1 MLKIGWVKIS
11 SSLIKFLSESK
22 VSRSFSILSILIFLF
37 EELKKEI
44 KLSISSKVVVSSI
57 VRENLVL
64 SIYLKLIPSLTD
76 LSNHNSALLYSITK
90 VSKNLLELI
99 FKPIS

>member
-64 SIYLKLIPSLTD
+64 SINLKLIPSLTD
-76 LSNHNSALLYSITK
+76 LSNHILHYCPL
-90 VSKNLLELI
+90 
-99 FKPIS
+99 

>member
-64 SIYLKLIPSLTD
+64 SINLKLIHSLTD
-76 LSNHNSALLYSITK
+76 LLNHISAFLSSITK
-90 VSKNLLELI
+90 VSKNLLEMI